1 MVIVVL
7 PPVAMSMPLLLVLV
21 LVLVMMMSPMRALPP
36 RHRWH
41 GLS

>member
-1 MVIVVL
+1 
-7 PPVAMSMPLLLVLV
+7 V